1 MKQEIFHNGDVAD
14 ESVSPATEPI
24 EPTSDQIV
32 DESPI
37 VLEEE
42 SAPTPPQKPERR
54 VGLAAAIASLV
65 TAVIIAVLSTYALTV
80 TYMKRDTAPVVES
93 GSDERDVFDNLAL
106 IDFIFRELAV
116 TELDENFE
124 ASLLKSYVAATGDL
138 YAEYFTA
145 EELQERDSDKNG
157 EMCGIGIKIVDGTC
171 TVDGVIYPAIIVAE
185 VYADSPA
192 EAAGVLPGDCI
203 LYVGIDDDAVLVGE
217 IGYTE
222 AVNRLLGEE
231 GTACEFIVFRQ
242 DGLAYQMLGISAIR
256 RKIIKPS
263 VYSRVY
269 DLDPTVGVI
278 KIAEFDNTTATQFR
292 AAVEE
297 LQGKGC
303 TSFVLDLRSNLGGLL
318 TSVEDVLTFFLQE
331 GDVMISAKD
340 NRGNEEVI
348 KLTVSSGGKVLV
360 GSKTLTREDVGRF
373 RNLNFSVLVNGYTAS
388 AAELFTANMRDY
400 ELATV
405 VGITTFGKGC
415 MQSTIPLSKYGCEGA
430 LKLTTAYY
438 YPPCGEGYHGIGIHP
453 DEGYEVE
460 LSDEAQN
467 INPNLLTDEQDN
479 QLAAAVKALQPAS

>member
-1 MKQEIFHNGDVAD
+1 MKQENFHNGDVED
-14 ESVSPATEPI
+14 EISPATEPI
-24 EPTSDQIV
+24 EPTPELAEEQV
-32 DESPI
+32 RETVTETAPSP
-37 VLEEE
+37 
-42 SAPTPPQKPERR
+42 APKPDRR
-54 VGLAAAIASLV
+54 VSLGAAIASLV
-65 TAVIIAVLSTYALTV
+65 TAVVIAVMSTFALTV
-80 TYMKRDTAPVVES
+80 NYMKKDVAPIVNNTGS
-93 GSDERDVFDNLAL
+93 GEKNVFDELEFL
-106 IDFIFRELAV
+106 DFVFRELTV
-116 TELDENFE
+116 NELDEDFE
-124 ASLLKSYVAATGDL
+124 TQILKSYVAATGDL

-222 AVNRLLGEE
+222 AFNRLLGEE

-278 KIAEFDNTTATQFR
+278 RISEFDNTTATQFR

-303 TSFVLDLRSNLGGLL
+303 TSFVLDLRNNPGGLL
-318 TSVEDVLTFFLQE
+318 TSVQDMLTFFLQE
-331 GDVMISAKD
+331 GDTMISVKD
-340 NRGNEEVI
+340 NRGNEEVA
-348 KLTVSSGGKVLV
+348 KLTLSSGGKVLV
-360 GSKTLTREDVGRF
+360 GSKTLTRKDVGCYRD
-373 RNLNFSVLVNGYTAS
+373 LNFSVLVNGNSAS

-400 ELATV
+400 DLATV
-405 VGITTFGKGC
+405 VGTTTFGKGS
-415 MQSTIPLSKYGCEGA
+415 MQSTITLAKYGCEGA

-438 YPPCGEGYHGIGIHP
+438 YPPSGEGYHGVGIYP

-460 LSDEAQN
+460 LSEEAQGTN
-467 INPNLLTDEQDN
+467 FNLLTDEQDN